1 MIECLSHR
9 TDIISDLQEQIAE
22 LMAIIEQMNRDQQSA
37 LKLVSDPCIS
47 HTLMANTFRLPKC
60 QVTWQADRSRL
71 RLPHFAV
78 EHYKTFSTTVI
89 SVDCVESNR
98 GHRDEDCDDG

>member
-60 QVTWQADRSRL
+60 QVTWQADHHRTEAWYPSARL
-71 RLPHFAV
+71 GIVCSEQYLPSSILIHLC
-78 EHYKTFSTTVI
+78 K
-89 SVDCVESNR
+89 N
-98 GHRDEDCDDG
+98 